1 MIVLDGRALTTRAEA
16 YAYLREK
23 LALPAFFGD
32 NLDALYD
39 ALTDWPDAQDVALAY
54 YDEKNALHRALYGVL
69 RDAAAERGFAA
80 YRL

>member
-1 MIVLDGRALTTRAEA
+1 MIVLDGRALMTRAEA
-16 YAYLREK
+16 YVYLREK
-23 LALPAFFGD
+23 LALPAFLGD

-54 YDEKNALHRALYGVL
+54 YDEKIALHRALYGVL